1 MILLQEL
8 QLLLVLRDAVAH
20 GLDTVADLVE
30 TADQIIQMQLSLV
43 LVVLQV
49 QLLLDL
55 AEVKADLFQV
65 ELELLIG
72 VLDLVHS
79 FLEIGQRVFLLDIVV
94 AAQFLDP
101 VHQGQRGHL
110 PIQPRH
116 GRQCRQLLGGAL
128 MYLCDRL

>member
-1 MILLQEL
+1 MIFLQEL
-8 QLLLVLRDAVAH
+8 KLLLVLRDTVAH
-20 GLDTVADLVE
+20 RLDTVADLVE
-30 TADQIIQMQLSLV
+30 AADQIIQMQLSLV

-94 AAQFLDP
+94 TAQFLDP

-116 GRQCRQLLGGAL
+116 GRCRQLLGGAL
-128 MYLCDRL
+128 LYLCDRL